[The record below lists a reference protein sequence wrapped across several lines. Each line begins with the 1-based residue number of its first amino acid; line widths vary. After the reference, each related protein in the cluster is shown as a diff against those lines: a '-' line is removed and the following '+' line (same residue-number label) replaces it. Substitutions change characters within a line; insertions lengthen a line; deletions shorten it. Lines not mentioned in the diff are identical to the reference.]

1 VHSRLSPLAC
11 LLAAVLLVAPT
22 GVAAQSPA
30 SGAAAAGPEVS
41 VSGAALTPLALL
53 TETPGTFGTE
63 ISTGLGVTG
72 TAGYWLGGGFGVVA
86 QGGWIPAELD
96 LQQAEFTGPIP
107 DQLGDADYLVG
118 TLNLVYRL
126 TLPGPAAAV
135 EPFFGI
141 GGGVRD
147 LDVDPQASPD
157 VEDATDLAGTITAGA
172 YARLWAGGHL
182 RLAVRDVVTSYRSPL
197 SGESRLQ
204 NDILVSVGLSFR
216 P

>member
-1 VHSRLSPLAC
+1 VHGRISPFAC
-11 LLAAVLLVAPT
+11 LLVTVLLAAPS
-22 GVAAQSPA
+22 GLGAQSPA
-30 SGAAAAGPEVS
+30 SDAASPGAEVS

-53 TETPGTFGTE
+53 TENPGTFGTE

-72 TAGYWLGGGFGVVA
+72 TVGYWLGSGFGVVGH
-86 QGGWIPAELD
+86 GGWVPAELD

-126 TLPGPAAAV
+126 NLPGPAAAV

-157 VEDATDLAGTITAGA
+157 VEDATDLAGTLTAGA
-172 YARLWAGGHL
+172 YTRLWAGGHL
-182 RLAVRDVVTSYRSPL
+182 RLSVRDVVTSYRSPL

-204 NDILVSVGLSFR
+204 NDILVSVGLSVR